1 MSAKLRRAYSF
12 IVQSLK
18 WAHFL
23 LLHFFI
29 YHKALTDLEVP
40 SGFKYIQYLCLSLCS
55 IPGFSVK
62 DFISTHSEQ
71 CCSWSLV
78 IQCMVQ
84 ITWHCLFVIKCNCQ
98 HFKKHHLKK
107 QCVGP
112 CIVRFFI
119 FGFGFQQDKFLSIS
133 SPYKRKGDDFS
144 TSQYDW
150 ISGDS
155 HMAVLICHD
164 CSVGDIEMC
173 HLMGLDPNNSCSL
186 QLET

>member
-40 SGFKYIQYLCLSLCS
+40 NGFKYIQYLCLSLCS

-62 DFISTHSEQ
+62 HFISIHSEQ

-84 ITWHCLFVIKCNCQ
+84 ITWQCLFVIKCNCQ

-112 CIVRFFI
+112 CIVRFLYLVLASSRTNFFRFHHHI
-119 FGFGFQQDKFLSIS
+119 NERGMILVLLSMTGYQGIATWPCS
-133 SPYKRKGDDFS
+133 YAM
-144 TSQYDW
+144 T
-150 ISGDS
+150 
-155 HMAVLICHD
+155 VL
-164 CSVGDIEMC
+164 
-173 HLMGLDPNNSCSL
+173 
-186 QLET
+186 QETLKCVI